1 MSNGFNKFMKNEPT
15 GAKKKELFKQEKRKA
30 KAEARALGEAI
41 RKAKIDKKRG
51 IIPENAPLAPNPKKD
66 FNKKSY
72 NQSDKKADKDLAKT
86 NKSANKPS
94 KEANKTKPTGKTR
107 AHKPHKSSPDYKPTE
122 ERVAN
127 NTTATSSDKA
137 PTAQTARKY
146 SKNYVRSNSD
156 KYFKPATP
164 KSEDTEGNANQMP
177 LNKFI
182 AHSGVCGRREAAEMV
197 KQGWITVNGDVVF
210 EPGYKV
216 APTDQILLKGQKLSV
231 QKHLVYVLLNK
242 PKDFLTTTNDPEGR
256 KTVLDLVKT
265 ATTERIYPVGRLDR
279 NTTGLLLLTNDGE
292 LAQQLTHPS
301 YQIKKIYEAKLDKPL
316 TKSDFETILTGFNL
330 EDGFIKAD
338 NLAYADPKD
347 KCVIGIEIHS
357 GKNRIVRRIFEHLG
371 YDVKNLDRVLF
382 ANLTKKNIDRGKWR
396 LLNEKEVR
404 LLKQIKPAAAP
415 IDISQL
421 TDWEVQPTPK
431 KNKKT
436 RKQS

>member
-1 MSNGFNKFMKNEPT
+1 MNTEPT

-51 IIPENAPLAPNPKKD
+51 LIPENAPIEPKAKKD
-66 FNKKSY
+66 SGKTSY
-72 NQSDKKADKDLAKT
+72 SKPDKKAGINPSLPSKQK
-86 NKSANKPS
+86 NSPS
-94 KEANKTKPTGKTR
+94 KEAATNQPTGKTR
-107 AHKPHKSSPDYKPTE
+107 AHKPRKSSADYKPAT
-122 ERVAN
+122 ERVAKN
-127 NTTATSSDKA
+127 ATENVTKPTTNKEATTAVK
-137 PTAQTARKY
+137 PY

-156 KYFKPATP
+156 KYFKPAVP
-164 KSEDTEGNANQMP
+164 KADDAKEDTNQMP

-182 AHSGVCGRREAAEMV
+182 AHSGICGRREAAEMV
-197 KQGWITVNGDVVF
+197 KQGLVTVNGDVVF

-216 APTDQILLKGQKLSV
+216 TATDQVILKGQQLTIK
-231 QKHLVYVLLNK
+231 KHLVYVLLNK

-316 TKSDFETILTGFNL
+316 TKNDFEAILTGINL

-382 ANLTKKNIDRGKWR
+382 ANLTKKNIDRSKWR
-396 LLNEKEVR
+396 MLNEKEVR
-404 LLKQIKPAAAP
+404 LLKQIKPAAEP
-415 IDISQL
+415 VDISQL
-421 TDWEVQPTPK
+421 TEWDVQPAAK
-431 KNKKT
+431 KNRKP